1 MKKLIVLTVTV
12 FVFFSLLLAV
22 SIQAGLRDFWQLK
35 DQKTSIN
42 DVKLTLKEMR
52 TDRKDAVETEKYAS
66 DAYNSGLKGTTKT
79 VVMSGVPGGQN
90 TERPVSI
97 EFAIAM
103 VKDDKPEYHKAIFV
117 RSDQNGQ
124 YKIALVPGRYWI
136 GPKAKALDPV
146 GYIPTDASFSEKM
159 AVVKEGVFIQIDLSE
174 TRYAP

>member
-1 MKKLIVLTVTV
+1 MRKLFVLTVTV
-12 FVFFSLLLAV
+12 FVFFNLLLAV
-22 SIQAGLRDFWQLK
+22 SIQAGLHDFSQLSV
-35 DQKTSIN
+35 D
-42 DVKLTLKEMR
+42 DVKLTLKQTR

-66 DAYNSGLKGTTKT
+66 DTSNSGLKGTTKA

-97 EFAIAM
+97 EFAITM

-136 GPKAKALDPV
+136 GPKAKALDPI
-146 GYIPTDASFSEKM
+146 GYIPTDASFSEKI
-159 AVVKEGVFIQIDLSE
+159 AIVKQGVFTQIDLSE
-174 TRYAP
+174 FRYAP